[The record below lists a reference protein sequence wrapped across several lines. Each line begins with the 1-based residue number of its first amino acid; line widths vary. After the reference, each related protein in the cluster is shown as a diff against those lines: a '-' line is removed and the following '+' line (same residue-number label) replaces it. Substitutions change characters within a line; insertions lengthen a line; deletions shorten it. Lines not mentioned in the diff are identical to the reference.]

1 MVHATAGA
9 AHIRDRP
16 REEAWPDRAFD
27 LVRGAAAYTGSG
39 LLGALART
47 IARHPDARLEE
58 AFNHKQVACKR
69 WARDRLYEAL
79 GGRFGAIWVLGGW
92 YGVLAAMIF
101 EDSRF
106 SVAEILS
113 FDIDPAV
120 APVAV
125 TLNRKAAEEGRFRAA
140 TADMLSLDYGEG
152 PDLVINTSCEH
163 LADLGRWLERVPRG
177 AAMLLQSNDYF
188 AEPEHVGCFPSLEAF
203 REAAGLAE
211 IVYAGEL
218 PQKKYTRFMLIGRR

>member
-1 MVHATAGA
+1 MIDATAEGP
-9 AHIRDRP
+9 HISGRP
-16 REEAWPDRAFD
+16 REEGWPDRAFD
-27 LVRGAAAYTGSG
+27 LLRGTAAYTGNG
-39 LLGALART
+39 LLAALAHT
-47 IARHPDARLEE
+47 IARYPEARLEE

-69 WARDRLYEAL
+69 WARDRLYEAH
-79 GGRFGAIWVLGGW
+79 GGGFGAIWVLGGW

-101 EDSRF
+101 DDSRF
-106 SVAEILS
+106 SIGEILS
-113 FDIDPAV
+113 IDIDPAV

-125 TLNRKAAEEGRFRAA
+125 TLNGEAAQEGRFKAA
-140 TADMLSLDYGEG
+140 TADMLSLDYDER

-163 LADLGRWLERVPRG
+163 LTDLGQWLQRIPRG
-177 AAMLLQSNDYF
+177 TAMLLQSNDYF
-188 AEPEHVGCFPSLEAF
+188 VEPEHVGCFPSLDAF